1 MVHKRSSSCDDEGR
15 GMVEVLPGAST
26 MLYESNRCL
35 RSTCDV
41 LATAGVIDLRHKRG
55 VESLGQEQSL
65 RGLPS
70 GRDL

>member
-1 MVHKRSSSCDDEGR
+1 MVHKRSSSCNDEGR

-41 LATAGVIDLRHKRG
+41 LATAGIIDLCHKGG
-55 VESLGQEQSL
+55 VESLRQGQSL
-65 RGLPS
+65 RGLLS